1 MISFETPVYFGLLSL
16 VPLGIYFLHFYR
28 GRGGRIRFSFSKWRG
43 ESFSY
48 PAYVLR
54 AILFLTH
61 LSFWAG
67 VALLIVALAGPVK
80 TVRETIYL
88 SEGLRIIIVLDES
101 PSMSAKDF
109 QPENRFE
116 AAKDVI
122 VEFASSRPN
131 DAIGLV
137 SFSRDAALR
146 VPPTLD
152 TTTLIA
158 RLDDLRIM
166 SLGDGTAIGMGLSV
180 AAMHLERS
188 RGSRDLSTIGGAR
201 SGERSGERSG
211 ARMGGVIVLITDGE
225 NNAGEI
231 LPETATDIAS
241 RLGIRVYAVGIGT
254 SGEVPIEYTD
264 PETGIVRTGMF
275 ESRFNEDLLKNI
287 AESTGGQYYSAQS
300 PGALNAVFR
309 SIDALETTE
318 KRVRI
323 EVKSKSLYAPLLWI
337 AGLLFLVN
345 FVFRSIVLREV
356 LA

>member
-1 MISFETPVYFGLLSL
+1 MISFESPAYFALLSL
-16 VPLGIYFLHFYR
+16 VPIGIYVMHFFP
-28 GRGGRIRFSFSKWRG
+28 GRGGRISFSFAKWKG

-48 PAYVLR
+48 PAYILR
-54 AILFLTH
+54 TVLFLTH
-61 LSFWAG
+61 FAFWVG
-67 VALLIVALAGPVK
+67 VSLVIVALAGPVR
-80 TVRETIYL
+80 TDRETIYL

-116 AAKDVI
+116 AAKNGI
-122 VEFASSRPN
+122 VEFASNRPN

-146 VPPTLD
+146 VPTTLD
-152 TTTLIA
+152 RATFIA
-158 RLDDLRIM
+158 RLDDLSIM

-180 AAMHLERS
+180 AAMHLERAEVRREPGTS
-188 RGSRDLSTIGGAR
+188 GGA
-201 SGERSGERSG
+201 GQG
-211 ARMGGVIVLITDGE
+211 AGQGGVIILITDGE

-231 LPETATDIAS
+231 LPETATDIAA
-241 RLGIRVYAVGIGT
+241 RLGIRVYAIGIGT

-275 ESRFNEDLLKNI
+275 ESRFNEELLAGI
-287 AESTGGQYYSAQS
+287 AESTGGQYYLAQS
-300 PGALNAVFR
+300 PGALNAIFR

-323 EVKSKSLYAPLLWI
+323 EVKSQPLYRSLLWI
-337 AGLLFLVN
+337 AGLLLLVN
-345 FVFRSIVLREV
+345 LLFRSVVLREV